1 MICLLIKIF
10 MFQSAPR
17 YPRLCHPVVSKLLP
31 SLRKKQEDPF
41 MEKATLMERI
51 EQKTC
56 PGQEKKVVEK
66 VVDFLDDSGEV
77 RRLADCCTC
86 VCLCNIVVMC
96 I

>member
-1 MICLLIKIF
+1 
-10 MFQSAPR
+10 
-17 YPRLCHPVVSKLLP
+17 
-31 SLRKKQEDPF
+31 

-51 EQKTC
+51 EQEAC

-77 RRLADCCTC
+77 RRLADVSCCAC

-96 I
+96 V

>member
-1 MICLLIKIF
+1 MEIF
-10 MFQSAPR
+10 PTDKDIYVQSAPL
-17 YPRLCHPVVSKLLP
+17 YPRLCQPVVSKLLP

-51 EQKTC
+51 EQEAC

-77 RRLADCCTC
+77 RRRAD
-86 VCLCNIVVMC
+86 V
-96 I
+96 